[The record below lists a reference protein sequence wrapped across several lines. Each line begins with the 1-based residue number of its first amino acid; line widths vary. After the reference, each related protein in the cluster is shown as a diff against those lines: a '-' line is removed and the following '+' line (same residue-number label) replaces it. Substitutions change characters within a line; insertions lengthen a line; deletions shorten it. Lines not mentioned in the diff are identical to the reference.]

1 MYIFRVPTAMPANTA
16 AICTVLS
23 APRAQTYISAT
34 GGDLTR
40 AMALYSWNARIAAAL
55 MVPFHFAEIATR
67 NAVSDALTA
76 TYGPRWP
83 WDSTFEHSLPGPGG
97 GAYNPRRDL
106 TRARSGQRTTGKVV
120 AELKFAFWQSM
131 FTARHDVRIWD
142 NHIHALFP
150 STSVHTVGQLRGRI
164 YTDLDS
170 IRKLRNR
177 VAHHEPIFSR
187 NLAGDLTRL
196 LDLVEL
202 RCADTAAWL
211 RAMEEV
217 SAILPQRP

>member
-1 MYIFRVPTAMPANTA
+1 MYI
-16 AICTVLS
+16 
-23 APRAQTYISAT
+23 
-34 GGDLTR
+34 
-40 AMALYSWNARIAAAL
+40 
-55 MVPFHFAEIATR
+55 FHFAEIATR

-83 WDSTFEHSLPGPGG
+83 WDGNFERSLPGPGG
-97 GAYNPRRDL
+97 PSYNPRRDL
-106 TRARSGQRTTGKVV
+106 TRARSKEPTTGKVI

-131 FTARHDVRIWD
+131 FTARHDVRVWD
-142 NHIHALFP
+142 HQILTLFP
-150 STSVHTVGQLRGRI
+150 SRTSHTARELRGRI

-187 NLAGDLTRL
+187 NLTDDLTRL
-196 LDLVEL
+196 LELVEL
-202 RCADTAAWL
+202 RCTDTAGWL

-217 SAILPQRP
+217 STLLPQRP